1 MQNLNVVVS
10 KSFSWTLKAQQTSH
24 ARLLKQNVGQI
35 SRLRQQGIPRA
46 MKKIRRTK
54 LNLKILRKMSSKSR
68 MWLSDL
74 IQMMREKARVENGRI
89 AMTTQTKKWRS
100 TRQVTKL
107 QETLPRLFLRFGM
120 RQKSRLKRE
129 KSLSMMALPT

>member
-1 MQNLNVVVS
+1 M
-10 KSFSWTLKAQQTSH
+10 
-24 ARLLKQNVGQI
+24 
-35 SRLRQQGIPRA
+35 
-46 MKKIRRTK
+46 
-54 LNLKILRKMSSKSR
+54 
-68 MWLSDL
+68 SDL

-100 TRQVTKL
+100 TRQVAKL
-107 QETLPRLFLRFGM
+107 QETLPRLVLRFGM